1 MVGHVGVHQDDIVPL
16 AALQPVHVRAP
27 QAHLARAADELPRG
41 VDVVVEA
48 AKRCGRTEEV
58 CVCVCVCVNEW

>member
-27 QAHLARAADELPRG
+27 EAHLARAADELPRG
-41 VDVVVEA
+41 VEAVVEA
-48 AKRCGRTEEV
+48 AKRCV
-58 CVCVCVCVNEW
+58 CVCV